1 MFFDTHTHYDDKR
14 FDDDRFALLAG
25 MKAQNVSFILNA
37 GADMHSSFTSVEL
50 AEKFDFIYAAVGVHP
65 HDAKEMTD
73 SDFITLETLLKKPK
87 VVAVG
92 EIGLDYHYDFSPREI
107 QKEIFKKQLDL
118 AGKLNKPVIIH
129 NRESTE
135 DCLSIVKEHSVKG
148 VFHCFSGSLETA
160 KIVVAMGYYLSFGGV
175 ITFDN
180 AKKFI
185 DIIKWIPED
194 KILIETDCPYLA
206 PVPYRGQRNHSGF
219 IVKVA
224 EKIAEIKGWSLEKTA
239 EITLNNGKTLFKIE
253 GILQ

>member
-1 MFFDTHTHYDDKR
+1 MFFDTHTHYDDAR

-25 MKAQNVSFILNA
+25 MKAQNVSLILNA
-37 GADMHSSFTSVEL
+37 GADMPSSLTSVEL
-50 AEKFDFIYAAVGVHP
+50 SEKFDFIYAAVGVHP

-73 SDFITLETLLKKPK
+73 NDFMILESLFKNPK

-107 QKEIFKKQLDL
+107 QKEVFKKQLGL
-118 AGKLNKPVIIH
+118 ATKLNKPVIIH

-135 DCLSIVKEHSVKG
+135 DCIAIVKEHNVKG

-160 KIVVAMGYYLSFGGV
+160 KELFAMGYYLSFGGV
-175 ITFDN
+175 ITFAN

-185 DIIKWIPED
+185 DIIKWIPDD

-224 EKIAEIKGWSLEKTA
+224 EKVAEIKGWSLEKTA
-239 EITLNNGKTLFKIE
+239 EITLNNGKTLFNIE
-253 GILQ
+253 RTL